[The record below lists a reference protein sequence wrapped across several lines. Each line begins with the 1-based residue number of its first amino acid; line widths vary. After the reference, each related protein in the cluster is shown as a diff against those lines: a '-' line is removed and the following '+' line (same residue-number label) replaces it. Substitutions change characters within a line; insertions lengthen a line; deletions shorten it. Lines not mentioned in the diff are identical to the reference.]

1 MITIII
7 IMITFII
14 IMIVIN
20 IIIMHL
26 LYRPHYLSANKR
38 ASLDSAVQLWV
49 KGLLVVPTR

>member
-20 IIIMHL
+20 IIMHL